1 MRDIN
6 KELEELRETLPKNV
20 EIRRVFS
27 SQINFWKGHNYV
39 NLSLIVDNKAIISEI
54 ATHGHD
60 GENYAEICWNKF
72 LLEYAKIAH
81 TLYKE
86 EEYEDGEY
94 YWVTLLDGSEPR
106 IMWFFQGEW
115 FSECGKFTF
124 KSVHKVISK
133 IERPESPEK

>member
-20 EIRRVFS
+20 EIGMLVSFDVTNFNGNMSEYVLFTVKANGKTVMKVKASRAKFG
-27 SQINFWKGHNYV
+27 INFYDEG
-39 NLSLIVDNKAIISEI
+39 
-54 ATHGHD
+54 
-60 GENYAEICWNKF
+60 WNKF

-115 FSECGKFTF
+115 FSECRRFTF
-124 KSVHKVISK
+124 KSAYKVISK
-133 IERPESPEK
+133 IERPEL